1 MNYRNAFP
9 YFPENDIENILSD
22 IRKIL
27 SGDGLLSKGPKVKEF
42 ESKFAAYTGSKYAVS
57 TNSCTTALEIVL
69 RAIQITASDEVIVPT
84 QTFMATGSSVII
96 TGGKVVFCE
105 SDENFLLDFADL
117 KKKVSDATKAVIIVH
132 YAGLIHPEIDA
143 IKQFLKERNI
153 YLIEDCAH
161 SSGASINSTFAG
173 NIGDFGCHSFFSTK
187 IMTTGEG
194 GMITTNS
201 DEFYHICSSLRSIGI
216 DTYSGKEVFT
226 HIGSNNRMAEIESIL
241 GLSQL
246 NRLDEFVN
254 HRIDIASIYKNE
266 LREFEENGSIWFQ
279 KFPDT
284 IRHPYWKFVI
294 FLNTDK
300 YSRDTIKQ
308 QLAERGINAE
318 APYQP
323 LMHLQPVFRRI
334 SETKEGDLPKSEA
347 MSNTHICL
355 PIHVKITQSDARKIS
370 HELKQVLSK

>member
-1 MNYRNAFP
+1 
-9 YFPENDIENILSD
+9 
-22 IRKIL
+22 
-27 SGDGLLSKGPKVKEF
+27 
-42 ESKFAAYTGSKYAVS
+42 
-57 TNSCTTALEIVL
+57 
-69 RAIQITASDEVIVPT
+69 
-84 QTFMATGSSVII
+84 
-96 TGGKVVFCE
+96 
-105 SDENFLLDFADL
+105 
-117 KKKVSDATKAVIIVH
+117 
-132 YAGLIHPEIDA
+132 
-143 IKQFLKERNI
+143 
-153 YLIEDCAH
+153 
-161 SSGASINSTFAG
+161 
-173 NIGDFGCHSFFSTK
+173 
-187 IMTTGEG
+187 MTTGEG

-201 DEFYHICSSLRSIGI
+201 DEFYHLCSSIRSIGI

-226 HIGSNNRMAEIESIL
+226 NIGSNNRMAEIESIL

-266 LREFEENGSIWFQ
+266 LREFEENGLIWFQ

-294 FLNTDK
+294 FLNANR
-300 YSRDTIKQ
+300 YSRDAIKQ

-355 PIHVKITQSDARKIS
+355 PIHVKITQNDARKIS
-370 HELKQVLSK
+370 YELKQVLSK

>member
-27 SGDGLLSKGPKVKEF
+27 SGDCLLTKGPKVKEF
-42 ESKFAAYTGSKYAVS
+42 ENKFAAYTGSKYAVS

-69 RAIQITASDEVIVPT
+69 RAIQITDSDEVIVPT
-84 QTFMATGSSVII
+84 QTFMATGSSII
-96 TGGKVVFCE
+96 IAGGKVVFCE

-117 KKKVSDATKAVIIVH
+117 KKRVTDATKAVIIVH
-132 YAGLIHPEIDA
+132 YAGLIHPEIYA
-143 IKQFLKERNI
+143 IKQFLKEKNI

-201 DEFYHICSSLRSIGI
+201 DKFYHICSSIRSIGI

-226 HIGSNNRMAEIESIL
+226 NIGSNNRMAEIESIL

-246 NRLDEFVN
+246 NRLEEFVN

-266 LREFEENGSIWFQ
+266 LRDFEENGSIWFQ
-279 KFPDT
+279 KFPDS

-294 FLNTDK
+294 FLNANK

-308 QLAERGINAE
+308 QLVERGINAE

-334 SETKEGDLPKSEA
+334 CETKEGDLPKSEA

-370 HELKQVLSK
+370 HELKKVLLK